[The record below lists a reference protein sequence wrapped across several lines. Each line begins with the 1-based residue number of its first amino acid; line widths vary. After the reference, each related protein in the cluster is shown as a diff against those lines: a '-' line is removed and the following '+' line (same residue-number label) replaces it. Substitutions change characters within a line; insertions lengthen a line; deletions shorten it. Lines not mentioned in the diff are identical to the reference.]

1 MKKMR
6 LILKRI
12 YLTDTYTIGMLYINF
27 ELFFETL
34 EDKVR
39 AFTDDDPKV
48 YGKTAIPS
56 GEYKI
61 VITYSNRFKRELPLL
76 INVPHFEGIRIH
88 SGNTHEDT
96 EGCIL
101 VGVNDIKGK
110 VTKSRVTF
118 NKLFNLMKQAEDITI
133 EII

>member
-1 MKKMR
+1 MK
-6 LILKRI
+6 LTLKRI
-12 YLTDTYTIGMLYINF
+12 FLTDNYTIGKLYIDGVIF
-27 ELFFETL
+27 CDTL

-39 AFTDDDPKV
+39 RFTEDDPKL

-56 GEYKI
+56 GVYDVI
-61 VITYSNRFKRELPLL
+61 ITYSNRFKRELPLL
-76 INVPHFEGIRIH
+76 MKVPHFEGIRIH

-118 NKLFNLMKQAEDITI
+118 NKLFDLMKQADNITI

>member
-1 MKKMR
+1 MR

-27 ELFFETL
+27 ELFCETL